1 MDKTSEILQHDSIA
15 ETEKKLN
22 KNWQEFNGFENFG
35 MFGNFIRDNQIKENH
50 LKSIGDTYFNMSWS
64 EFKNKLESYGFIL
77 GLKYDIVHEDNVDE
91 VIIYYHKE
99 KGLIIYADSYF
110 NKKNINSGHLC
121 GEIQANSKEDCN
133 VIHNWMSTGGC
144 INKDNLIFE
153 TEQDVREG
161 LFHKLS
167 MLESAGK
174 FLPIWTNKN
183 RFLWLVDYV
192 ENKVENYNYKKISH
206 DKIMK
211 CPKELQEIVGINV
224 QKKD

>member
-15 ETEKKLN
+15 ETERKLN
-22 KNWQEFNGFENFG
+22 KNWQEFDELENFD
-35 MFGNFIRDNQIKENH
+35 MFGNFVRDNQIKENH
-50 LKSIGDTYFNMSWS
+50 LKLIGDTYFNMSWT

-77 GLKYDIVHEDNVDE
+77 GLKYDIVHENNIDE

-99 KGLIIYADSYF
+99 KGLIVFADSYF
-110 NKKNINSGHLC
+110 NKKNVNSGNLY
-121 GEIQANSKEDCN
+121 GEIQASSKEDCHN
-133 VIHNWMSTGGC
+133 VYNWMSTGGC
-144 INKDNLIFE
+144 INKDSLIFE
-153 TEQDVREG
+153 TQQDVREG

-183 RFLWLVDYV
+183 RFLWFVDYI
-192 ENKVENYNYKKISH
+192 ENKVENYDYKKISH

-211 CPKELQEIVGINV
+211 CPKEVQEIIGIVTHNI
-224 QKKD
+224 